1 METILKKRRREIAL
15 KRYNEACRRLK
26 PAIDFLYKNG
36 AREVYLFGSITD
48 PQKFTEH
55 SDIDIAVKGIPVERQ
70 LDLEGRLEDIL
81 SGFEYDIIF
90 LDVDGVRE
98 EIRERMASLAI
109 LSLISSLTPSTSKNI
124 MSYSNPDRISSSL
137 PSKSSCLSTGIPFTA
152 MSISECSVNFCG
164 SVMEPKRYTS
174 LAPFLY
180 KKSIAGFNLRQ
191 ASLYRLRAISRL
203 LFLRIVSMLFSPYYL
218 LWAML
223 S

>member
-98 EIRERMASLAI
+98 EIRERIAREAI
-109 LSLISSLTPSTSKNI
+109 LWKP
-124 MSYSNPDRISSSL
+124 
-137 PSKSSCLSTGIPFTA
+137 
-152 MSISECSVNFCG
+152 
-164 SVMEPKRYTS
+164 
-174 LAPFLY
+174 
-180 KKSIAGFNLRQ
+180 
-191 ASLYRLRAISRL
+191 
-203 LFLRIVSMLFSPYYL
+203 
-218 LWAML
+218 
-223 S
+223 